1 MDLGPK
7 NAVLRR
13 CGYDDPVEIIL
24 VVARVFEEA
33 PHARR
38 VGRDRIE
45 IGARPA
51 CDPGVD
57 EGNAHARALHDTV
70 EAVRPLGISVA
81 DEDPMPC
88 QKSIDVIGQATPACA
103 MNQAS
108 GWVVEP
114 GT

>member
-1 MDLGPK
+1 MDLSK

-24 VVARVFEEA
+24 VVTRVFEEA

-51 CDPGVD
+51 CDRGVD
-57 EGNAHARALHDTV
+57 EGFLEQRAPG
-70 EAVRPLGISVA
+70 PLAAA
-81 DEDPMPC
+81 DE
-88 QKSIDVIGQATPACA
+88 V
-103 MNQAS
+103 
-108 GWVVEP
+108 
-114 GT
+114 GTGRSHFG